1 MGFVKRTFYFYV
13 TRWLLQ
19 RRWGRRLLFFW
30 TLRTIRL
37 RARQFLRDIAE
48 LYPVMRPAAA
58 WI

>member
-1 MGFVKRTFYFYV
+1 MGFVKRTFFFYV

-19 RRWGRRLLFFW
+19 RRWGRRLVFFW

-37 RARQFLRDIAE
+37 QVRRFLRDIAE